1 MAAREVLSVDDF
13 LSGEKFSGILDSAA
27 WADTGAS
34 GDGSRGFQMNRLGCK
49 WTPCE
54 KGSGSIVAGLS
65 AIHARLQ
72 LRADGS
78 PGLKIF
84 RTCKNLIH
92 ELTGLVYDQRQIEA
106 YDARCS
112 SRAKSTRVRHSAGA
126 DTNEVTSCCVNHKA
140 VADN

>member
-1 MAAREVLSVDDF
+1 MTPVDVAREVLSMDDF
-13 LSGEKFSGILDSAA
+13 LSGEPWSGVLDSAA

-54 KGSGSIVAGLS
+54 KGTGSIVAGLS

-72 LRADGS
+72 LRADKT

-84 RTCKNLIH
+84 RTCRNLIR
-92 ELTGLVYDQRQIEA
+92 ELTGLTYDQRQIEA
-106 YDARCS
+106 YDAGCPDHAIAALRYGLL
-112 SRAKSTRVRHSAGA
+112 SRPSIARYVELAGI
-126 DTNEVTSCCVNHKA
+126 
-140 VADN
+140 